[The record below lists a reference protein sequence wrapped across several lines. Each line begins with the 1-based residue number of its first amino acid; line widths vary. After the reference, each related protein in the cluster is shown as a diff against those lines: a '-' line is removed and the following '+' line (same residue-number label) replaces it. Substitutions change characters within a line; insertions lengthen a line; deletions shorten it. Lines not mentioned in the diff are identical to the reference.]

1 MTDRWLRARMT
12 AAVTLYRTRQSRL
25 AVQTLTQNAKTRVW
39 LRREQARAVAYRNAS
54 LRLSFWSRWCAFLA
68 WRRRYRHLVRLFRA
82 NQLQDYM
89 AMWRYYVATRQAR
102 REASKRAL
110 EQYGRWV
117 YSRVWRRLA
126 RYALHQRQKRSADQH
141 YRRRLICSQFRVWAT
156 HARVLRRM
164 RKLLLFQGAFRLEN
178 HFRAWKR
185 VVSLRRAQLD
195 RLRSARAFFETTA
208 RAKCWT
214 VWTRFVAVR
223 KQERATLQRAVA
235 FRRRF
240 FSRKYL
246 HAWSV
251 AVDWQRRLRALHAE
265 ATTYYDKKITKRA
278 WLALLGC
285 RLVEARAARAC
296 PRCCVGAGVD
306 AAASRD
312 PAAAVSRPRPPSHGV
327 HDSHST
333 SPSRPPLSRERVAA
347 RPRVAASRPREA
359 SEA

>member
-1 MTDRWLRARMT
+1 
-12 AAVTLYRTRQSRL
+12 
-25 AVQTLTQNAKTRVW
+25 
-39 LRREQARAVAYRNAS
+39 
-54 LRLSFWSRWCAFLA
+54 
-68 WRRRYRHLVRLFRA
+68 
-82 NQLQDYM
+82 M

-278 WLALLGC
+278 WLALLGVVLWK
-285 RLVEARAARAC
+285 REQ
-296 PRCCVGAGVD
+296 
-306 AAASRD
+306 
-312 PAAAVSRPRPPSHGV
+312 
-327 HDSHST
+327 
-333 SPSRPPLSRERVAA
+333 RERVQDAVSELA
-347 RPRVAASRPREA
+347 SMQQRRVIQRLRCRALDHRRMASMTATAHRHRDRRCLESAWQRVLEWRRPRPREA